1 MLERKFRIV
10 IHSLKCTFYTC
21 SCGRCG
27 LAFWPTSIVS
37 FGKRK
42 IFRDFSNFFQAAS
55 VWLELVPVFQRY
67 RELFNFQLYD
77 SVYKEGFPSTQSHPY
92 SLQLC
97 MIERETSKT
106 FSKSRWFIWNSAF
119 VVGYV
124 QPQFHWILAPKMMT
138 QSKALK
144 RHTSSIHALKIN
156 PIPQIF
162 LITIR
167 LTPQGHWIW
176 WLSRLYYGG
185 WLTKAIQFWRSRRR
199 IGNQN
204 WSEWG
209 LWDTT
214 FPAATAL
221 NMAWL

>member
-1 MLERKFRIV
+1 MPSSCLMSDMVGAEGGTQSIVRETCPSDLISCQLERNE
-10 IHSLKCTFYTC
+10 
-21 SCGRCG
+21 
-27 LAFWPTSIVS
+27 
-37 FGKRK
+37 GKIWRVGTK
-42 IFRDFSNFFQAAS
+42 S
-55 VWLELVPVFQRY
+55 
-67 RELFNFQLYD
+67 
-77 SVYKEGFPSTQSHPY
+77 
-92 SLQLC
+92 
-97 MIERETSKT
+97 IERETPKT

-221 NMAWL
+221 NIAWL